1 MIDDWAEMVGRKM
14 FAQVEREEW
23 NQWRSVSEEISAGL
37 RDVIGN
43 TPVGMVAQ
51 DIVYR
56 QIRYMKSLPLEA
68 AGRVREIQER
78 AIQAVIHGER
88 PDQLYEMIMQS
99 GDVAASRARM
109 IARTEIGRATTALTQ
124 ARALSVG
131 SEGYWWRIKGAG
143 TRPSHRGM
151 KDKFVRWDSGFRTF
165 ENALHGWAAMKNQL
179 MRYFTGKTT
188 GRRLQ
193 TIMDIVSTWAPA
205 ADNNDPAKY
214 ARDVA
219 GWMGVSPTAALNLS
233 DPNTMAMLMQSMAR
247 KEGYSNWNSPLAR
260 QAAGA
265 TVNQNTVIN
274 ISGVNDPRE
283 AGKIVADHQS
293 NVSARTTQ
301 QLTRG
306 PS

>member
-14 FAQVEREEW
+14 FARVEREEW

-109 IARTEIGRATTALTQ
+109 IARTEIGRATGALTQ
-124 ARALSVG
+124 ARALAVDQRDTG
-131 SEGYWWRIKGAG
+131 GAL
-143 TRPSHRGM
+143 
-151 KDKFVRWDSGFRTF
+151 KV
-165 ENALHGWAAMKNQL
+165 Q
-179 MRYFTGKTT
+179 
-188 GRRLQ
+188 
-193 TIMDIVSTWAPA
+193 AP
-205 ADNNDPAKY
+205 
-214 ARDVA
+214 
-219 GWMGVSPTAALNLS
+219 
-233 DPNTMAMLMQSMAR
+233 
-247 KEGYSNWNSPLAR
+247 
-260 QAAGA
+260 
-265 TVNQNTVIN
+265 
-274 ISGVNDPRE
+274 
-283 AGKIVADHQS
+283 
-293 NVSARTTQ
+293 
-301 QLTRG
+301 G
-306 PS
+306 PHTEK

>member
-1 MIDDWAEMVGRKM
+1 M

-109 IARTEIGRATTALTQ
+109 IARTEIGRATGALTR
-124 ARALSVG
+124 ARALAVDQRDTG
-131 SEGYWWRIKGAG
+131 GALKVQAPCPH
-143 TRPSHRGM
+143 TEKM
-151 KDKFVRWDSGFRTF
+151 KDKFVRWDSPPTLDG
-165 ENALHGWAAMKNQL
+165 M
-179 MRYFTGKTT
+179 TGHAGCLPNCKCWSEV
-188 GRRLQ
+188 Q
-193 TIMDIVSTWAPA
+193 IP
-205 ADNNDPAKY
+205 DPVK
-214 ARDVA
+214 
-219 GWMGVSPTAALNLS
+219 
-233 DPNTMAMLMQSMAR
+233 
-247 KEGYSNWNSPLAR
+247 
-260 QAAGA
+260 
-265 TVNQNTVIN
+265 
-274 ISGVNDPRE
+274 
-283 AGKIVADHQS
+283 
-293 NVSARTTQ
+293 
-301 QLTRG
+301 
-306 PS
+306 

>member
-78 AIQAVIHGER
+78 AVQAVIHGER

-151 KDKFVRWDSGFRTF
+151 KDKFVRWDNPPTLDGMTGHAGCLPNCDCWPEVQIPEFR
-165 ENALHGWAAMKNQL
+165 K
-179 MRYFTGKTT
+179 
-188 GRRLQ
+188 
-193 TIMDIVSTWAPA
+193 
-205 ADNNDPAKY
+205 
-214 ARDVA
+214 
-219 GWMGVSPTAALNLS
+219 
-233 DPNTMAMLMQSMAR
+233 
-247 KEGYSNWNSPLAR
+247 
-260 QAAGA
+260 
-265 TVNQNTVIN
+265 
-274 ISGVNDPRE
+274 
-283 AGKIVADHQS
+283 
-293 NVSARTTQ
+293 
-301 QLTRG
+301 
-306 PS
+306 